1 MSKFKKFTQKIK
13 DNKYKI
19 IIGTI
24 TITGV
29 VFVIVKQNGKINQ
42 LLIANE
48 EQSDQIKDL
57 RLTNVQQQKDIDV
70 LKHVMNGTVLTSL
83 KSSTKRQLRY
93 AEGRLN
99 NGLKSGTITE
109 ADEKLRRDEM
119 EYFTKELEM
128 IFEAEKLLVKGD

>member
-119 EYFTKELEM
+119 EYFTK
-128 IFEAEKLLVKGD
+128 